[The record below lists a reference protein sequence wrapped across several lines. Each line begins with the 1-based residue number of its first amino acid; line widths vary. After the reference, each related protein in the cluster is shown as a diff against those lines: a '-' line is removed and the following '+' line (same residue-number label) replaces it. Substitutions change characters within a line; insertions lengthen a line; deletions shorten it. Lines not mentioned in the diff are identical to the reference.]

1 MKSFGSDN
9 HSGVH
14 PAIMAAIMAANQQH
28 VIAYGDD
35 SFTQQLTKII
45 KEVFGKQAEPYLVFN
60 GTGANVVSLRAC
72 VQPFHSILCA
82 DTAHIAVDECGSPEF
97 MTHAALRTIPT
108 PDGKL
113 TPELLLPHLENLG
126 FEHHS
131 QPKVVYISQCTELG
145 TLYTPGEIKLLAD
158 FLHGYG
164 MYLHLDGARIANAA
178 VALNK
183 SFKELTVDCGV
194 DIMSFGATKNG
205 LMMGEMVIAFRPEL
219 AENLKYIRKQSAQLY
234 SKMRFAACQ
243 FLPYLQQGIWK
254 ENAEHAN
261 EMAQMLRNRIFE
273 AGYDKFTQPTQ
284 ANIILLQ
291 LPQPVIEKLLAQTFF
306 YIWNEHRHEIRLVT
320 SWDTTQEDVEHFMEC
335 LVSAS

>member
-1 MKSFGSDN
+1 MRSFGSDN

-14 PAIMAAIMAANQQH
+14 PAIMQAIIEANQHHQ
-28 VIAYGDD
+28 IAYGDD
-35 SFTQQLTKII
+35 DYTQQMRR
-45 KEVFGKQAEPYLVFN
+45 VVQQHFGPQAEPFLVFN

-72 VQPFHSILCA
+72 VQPFNSI
-82 DTAHIAVDECGSPEF
+82 F

-113 TPELLLPHLENLG
+113 TPELIAPHLVNFG

-131 QPKVVYISQCTELG
+131 QPKVVYISECTELG
-145 TLYTPGEIKLLAD
+145 TVYTPEEIKALAD

-178 VALNK
+178 LFLQK

-219 AENLKYIRKQSAQLY
+219 AENLKYLRKQSAQLY
-234 SKMRFAACQ
+234 SKMRYAACQ
-243 FLPYLQQGIWK
+243 FIPYLENDIWK
-254 ENAEHAN
+254 MNAAN
-261 EMAQMLRNRIFE
+261 ANQKAQQLRARIVE
-273 AGYDKFTQPTQ
+273 TGYTDFTQKTE
-284 ANIILLQ
+284 ANILLFKLPKEKIEQLLQ
-291 LPQPVIEKLLAQTFF
+291 QTFF
-306 YIWNEHRHEIRLVT
+306 YVWNENTGEIRLVT
-320 SWDTTQEDVEHFMEC
+320 SWDTTDEDVEHFIQC
-335 LVSAS
+335 LKQIS

>member
-1 MKSFGSDN
+1 MRSFGSDN

-14 PAIMAAIMAANQQH
+14 PDIMQAIIDANHDHQ
-28 VIAYGDD
+28 IAYGDD
-35 SFTQQLTKII
+35 DYTQQMR
-45 KEVFGKQAEPYLVFN
+45 EVVQKHFGPQAEPYLVFN

-72 VQPFHSILCA
+72 VQPFNSILCA
-82 DTAHIAVDECGSPEF
+82 ETAHIAVDECGAPEF

-113 TPELLLPHLENLG
+113 TPELLTPHLINFG

-131 QPKVVYISQCTELG
+131 QPKVVYISECTELG
-145 TLYTPGEIKLLAD
+145 TVYTPEEIKTLAD

-178 VALNK
+178 LFLQK

-219 AENLKYIRKQSAQLY
+219 AENLKYLRKQSAQLY
-234 SKMRFAACQ
+234 SKMRYAACQ
-243 FLPYLQQGIWK
+243 FIPYLEHDIWRQ
-254 ENAEHAN
+254 NAAN
-261 EMAQMLRNRIFE
+261 ANLKAQHLRTRIEE
-273 AGYDKFTQPTQ
+273 AGYRDFTQKTE
-284 ANIILLQ
+284 ANILLFK
-291 LPQPVIEKLLAQTFF
+291 LPQDKIEKLLQQTFF
-306 YIWNEHRHEIRLVT
+306 YVWNENTGEIRLVT
-320 SWDTTQEDVEHFMEC
+320 SWDTTDEDVDHFIQC
-335 LVSAS
+335 LKQIS